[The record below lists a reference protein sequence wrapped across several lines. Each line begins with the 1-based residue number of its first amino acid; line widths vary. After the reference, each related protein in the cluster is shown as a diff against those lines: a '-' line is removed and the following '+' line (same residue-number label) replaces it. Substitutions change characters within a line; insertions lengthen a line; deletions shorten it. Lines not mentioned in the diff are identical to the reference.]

1 MNAVA
6 AEWIKLRT
14 LRSTWWALGVGV
26 LTALALTAL
35 GASTVI
41 SRWDPGQT
49 GERAAMG
56 IVVAVYVGV
65 VLAQLPLGMLGT
77 MSISG
82 EHTSGMIHTTFV
94 AVPSRPRVL
103 LAKACVLGGVA
114 VAASLLIAI
123 PGYLYGHAVAA
134 GFHPTLPPPAAAW
147 VVIGGGTLMI
157 VTTTML
163 GLALGAIFR
172 NGVVAISVLV
182 VLMVLVP
189 FAGRMLPGGEV
200 VNRVLPGYPALQLIE
215 QLPDIMPDAA
225 AFAALVAWAV
235 VPLLIAALA
244 NRRVS

>member
-14 LRSTWWALGVGV
+14 LRSTWWAVGVGV

-41 SRWDPGQT
+41 SRWEPGQT
-49 GERAAMG
+49 GEQAAMG

-82 EHTSGMIHTTFV
+82 EYTSGMIHTTFV
-94 AVPSRPRVL
+94 ATPSRSRVL
-103 LAKACVLGGVA
+103 LAKACVLGGIA
-114 VAASLLIAI
+114 IAASLLIAI
-123 PGYLYGHAVAA
+123 PGYLYGYMVAS
-134 GFHPTLPPPAAAW
+134 GFDPTLPPAGAW
-147 VVIGGGTLMI
+147 AVIGGGTLMI
-157 VTTTML
+157 VMTTML

-172 NGVVAISVLV
+172 NGVVAMTVLV

-200 VNRVLPGYPALQLIE
+200 VNRILPGYPALQLIE
-215 QLPDIMPDAA
+215 QMPDIMPDAA
-225 AFAALVAWAV
+225 AFAILGAWAV
-235 VPLLIAALA
+235 VPLLIAVLA
-244 NRRVS
+244 NKRVS